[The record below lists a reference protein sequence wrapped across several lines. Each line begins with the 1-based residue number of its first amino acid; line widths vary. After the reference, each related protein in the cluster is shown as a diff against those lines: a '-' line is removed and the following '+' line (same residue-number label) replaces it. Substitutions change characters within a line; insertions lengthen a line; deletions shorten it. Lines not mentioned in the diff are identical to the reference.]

1 MTAAA
6 AATALAPERLLT
18 GAEMLDL
25 EEIGD
30 LIAADSPAR
39 ALLFVQQLRKRC
51 QELCGFPK
59 AYPLR
64 SDLAPDIR
72 IMALRHYLI
81 CYSLHPDWMVVERI
95 VQGSRDVQALFR

>member
-1 MTAAA
+1 MMHCFFTPAA
-6 AATALAPERLLT
+6 ES
-18 GAEMLDL
+18 DL

-30 LIAADSPAR
+30 YIAADSPAR

-72 IMALRHYLI
+72 VMAFRHYLI
-81 CYSLHPDWMVVERI
+81 CYSLHPDRVVIERI
-95 VQGSRDVQALFR
+95 VQGSRDVQVLFR